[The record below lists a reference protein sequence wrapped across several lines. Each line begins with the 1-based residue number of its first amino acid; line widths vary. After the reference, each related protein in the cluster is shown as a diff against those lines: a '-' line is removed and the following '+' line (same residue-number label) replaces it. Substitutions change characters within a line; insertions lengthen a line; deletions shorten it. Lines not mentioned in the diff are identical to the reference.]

1 AIDAK
6 RQGIGAVALDGTVP
20 LQDDGQVLV
29 GVNAAAVAV
38 VGVSA
43 ADLSIVQGQGVVRG
57 VIDRLAAAA
66 RDGVIRCRKNVY
78 AVHHH
83 AEGPQA
89 FFGVS
94 VFDHHL
100 RAGAGVDITVDDDPL
115 GSRSSKRRFIFRD
128 SGNGGSAVDGQGA
141 ISSYAA
147 KRADFAV
154 GGHRA
159 AADGNVRV

>member
-1 AIDAK
+1 M
-6 RQGIGAVALDGTVP
+6 DGTVP

-38 VGVSA
+38 VGVPA
-43 ADLSIVQGQGVVRG
+43 ADLSVVQGQGVGGR
-57 VIDRLAAAA
+57 IIRRRAAAA
-66 RDGVIRCRKNVY
+66 GHTLAVAQRLAVY
-78 AVHHH
+78 HH
-83 AEGPQA
+83 AEAPQA
-89 FFGVS
+89 FCGRP
-94 VFDHHL
+94 VFNHHL
-100 RAGAGVDITVDDDPL
+100 RAEAGVGLAVDDDPL
-115 GSRSSKRRFIFRD
+115 GSKSPKQLFVFRD
-128 SGNGGSAVDGQGA
+128 SGNGGSTVDGQGA